1 MMENFAIKQWLDEL
15 DRQQIYVYLQQD
27 KLKLRTPLGQVPEGI
42 LDKIKAH
49 KTALITYLQGQQKQS
64 AALSAAQQRMW
75 FIDKYEGGTAAY
87 NMAGLV
93 KLSQPFS
100 VTDIEQALS
109 RLIAK
114 YDILRARFITVEGK
128 VVQQIEPAEAMKI
141 AVMTVDEEALP
152 NQLPESTKEAVG
164 YQFDLANESLLQVTA
179 LVSNSHTAC
188 RWLLVNMHHIISDG
202 WSVTIFI
209 NALLYELSEACVE
222 LPDLQ
227 YVDYVHWE
235 QQLRQSPDYQQQL
248 AYWTEQLE
256 AFTPF
261 ELSTSYPRKKEK
273 QYQGDTVRCSF
284 NAEQIQ
290 RLDKACH
297 SDGVTHFTALLGVF
311 YILLYRYSEQADITL
326 GVPVANRQQSEF
338 EAMLGC
344 FINTLP
350 LRMQINGHH
359 SMSEAIKALQY
370 KVLQGLSNQNAA
382 VEDIIEALELPKSA
396 AHSALF
402 QVLFNYNGV
411 ASSKVSVNNQLEA
424 ELIALDNGTAKF
436 DLTLSVDDTDDAL
449 VCDFVYATG
458 LYDHALIQQFADD
471 YLALVQCYCAKEALP
486 IDDLVLKSTNLP
498 TKAANINHNISQPA
512 LVSQAIRSIAQT
524 QGEAIAVVV
533 PSTNGEASRALTYQQ
548 LQSQSLQIA
557 NNLDVPAS
565 IIALI
570 TTGDMSDI
578 VTMLG
583 VMQSG
588 RAYLPIDGNMPTAR
602 ALQMLAQ
609 AECNTVVV
617 SVETPLCQALREA
630 DIRVLTY
637 SELSQ
642 NKGAPQQTYSP
653 SFDDSAYVL
662 FTSGSTGVPKGVEIS
677 HGALSHYC
685 SSIAARLSYNQDT
698 RAGVVTGLA
707 TDLCLTAV
715 YPVLTHGGT
724 VVLTLANQA
733 PEPTEIA
740 AKLVAEQ
747 VNLIKLTPSFAAVL
761 LPQFAE
767 QKPAIS
773 QWVLGGEALGEQLVD
788 SIRALTP
795 RARIFNH
802 YGPTEACV
810 GVVCHEVTDSR
821 LTGHSYPIGA
831 PLAHVTTCVFNKQGK
846 PTPAGMPGELYI
858 GGPSLAKGYINAP
871 SETAAQ
877 FTSSLQHSAQCAR
890 FYRSGDS
897 VRLNVSGELE
907 FLGRIDKQAK
917 IRGYRVDLNEIEAAL
932 LALDEVSQAA
942 VVVRKLGKQDALV
955 AFVVSGGGSQCAATN
970 LREVI
975 RQGLKRRLPEPMIPS
990 WIELCQHL
998 PTLSNGKIDRQQ
1010 LQSLAL
1016 TSQSQSSE
1024 VTSALQRQLITLYQT
1039 LTGAPEVGLHD
1050 SFFSIGGHSLLAMQ
1064 LLNELRAQLSVEV
1077 SLKQLFANPSVF
1089 ELSEM
1094 LVNSQSQSSLP
1105 SLQPAPPQPNYP
1117 LSFAQRRLWFVDQ
1130 LQGHSNQ
1137 YNLQGIFQLQGKLN
1151 TEALEQAFIAVI
1163 KQHPVL
1169 AFNYHQ
1175 NEQGEPHQSINLDA
1189 RFTLVKHDWTDKSAE
1204 QQAHALEQ
1212 AIAEDY
1218 ATSFDLSRDLMLR
1231 ASLYQQEA
1239 MQATL
1244 VITLHHI
1251 AADGWSIACLSDALR
1266 QAYKAALSGETLS
1279 LQEVHYVDYVMWQ
1292 QQLEQGELWQQ
1303 ELDYWRMQLQGLPK
1317 VHELPLDYRREA
1329 TTSARGAL
1337 VSEPIPA
1344 ALVSALRAYQ
1354 TRSGQTL
1361 FVLLQ
1366 TLFSLW
1372 LSRFSQQRDVVVGTP
1387 VSGRH
1392 LKAFE
1397 NMIGNFINTLVLRSE
1412 WSEDTSFTQAL
1423 QQTQGLL
1430 NDALQHQHIPFDVL
1444 VDELDV
1450 ERSSAQHPLHQIVFR
1465 VNNQVNEN
1473 LTLAQLEVTP
1483 CQSKIRG
1490 AKLDLEV
1497 AVIDEGD
1504 VLTVEWLYDSNLWQ
1518 EASVVSFHQQ
1528 FCYVLSQC
1536 LAEPNTPLSALSLW
1550 PAEQQLALL
1559 KQLQSVAVEVTEQ
1572 QPWVTQFSQAALQ
1585 TPLQTAV
1592 RMGEFTC
1599 SYLTLEKCANQLANS
1614 LLEMAFAEQSRIA
1627 ILLPSSS
1634 YMVAAVLAILK
1645 ARHTYVPIH
1654 HDTPT
1659 DTLAYI
1665 MNDADIVLTLALSED
1680 AERLIEAG
1688 SDFLLLDDLFEA
1700 EGNFAFYDTCLLVDE
1715 DASAFNQAELAY
1727 VIYTSGSTGQPKGVP
1742 ISHGNL
1748 NNYLRFACQRYLP
1761 QSGDITK
1768 AVLSTPLAFDATVTA
1783 LVPILMRGGELELLP
1798 TGAELLP
1805 ALQTQIFAANEAKL
1819 FKLTPAHL
1827 RAVFALSDAQTR
1839 SNIAHRFVVG
1849 GEGLSAALVDKL
1861 MDKIPNALWVNEY
1874 GPTEAT
1880 VGCSIYAVSRESRH
1894 LLAGH
1899 EEVPIG
1905 HAIDNMTLAVVDDF
1919 GELALPNMPGEL
1931 WLAGDGV
1938 CEGYINLASVTQ
1950 TRFVEQAVPAS
1961 GTSSMRWYR
1970 SGDKA
1975 KWHAN
1980 ARGEADYLCYL
1991 GRLDEQVKLRGYR
2004 ISLVAIAHQIDAL
2017 AQVKSC
2023 AVSVDE
2029 AQESLV
2035 AHVVLNGEAE
2045 LTLVQ
2050 LRQAL
2055 SQSLPSYMLP
2065 AALDIVADLP
2075 LTANGKVDK
2084 QALQLAYQAQAKSQE
2099 VAEVIDGS
2107 KLTDIQRYL
2116 LELYR
2121 ELLPSQVR
2129 SINDS
2134 FFDLGGHSLLAIKV
2148 ISRVRSEQRRDIT
2161 LPQLFDAPSVAA
2173 FAEVITASSMIA
2185 HSNTIEPVSR
2195 AQALPLS
2202 FAQQRLWLIDQ
2213 LHEQSLQYHMPASY
2227 WCEGALDIDALTQAL
2242 SAIVARH
2249 EVLRTVIV
2257 PASGDHGAVQQV
2269 RAQVACPVEL
2279 VDLSGL
2285 NTAEQQ
2291 QRWQTLQ
2298 QQSLSKPFDL
2308 CQDTMLRVICV
2319 QFSHNRF
2326 GLLFNM
2332 HHIAS
2337 DGWSMALLA
2346 KEFVAFY
2353 RHFSEAPAYPLPE
2366 QYAKSLAVQY
2376 ADFAYWQQQ
2385 QQDSYQAD
2393 LSYWQTQLQQCPV
2406 VHELPLDFERPQV
2419 QSLDGEC
2426 IRHTLTTSQVEAIKA
2441 HCQAQG
2447 VTLYMWLQSAFSLL
2461 MLRLSQTQDIV
2472 IGSPIAGRE
2481 VKELEGLLGCFVNT
2495 LAIRAR
2501 KVGSPSFN
2509 DWLSEQKQVILSAFS
2524 HQNLPFEQLVDA
2536 INPPRSLAHS
2546 PVLQILFA
2554 LQNNE
2559 QSNFKLPYLKIE
2571 QQLDLK
2577 PAMKFDLEV
2586 NAQESGCEITVQWN
2600 YAKALFKHT
2609 SVQAM
2614 VDAFV
2619 TLIDAALTS
2628 PEQSVNTLPLVDS
2641 KVLSELGFA
2650 TQAQPQSPWFISDK
2664 IRDFAQHSAQQNAV
2678 RDMTGK
2684 RLSFGEL
2691 ESQSNQLARYL
2702 IEQGVTAR
2710 SQVAISLAPSC
2721 EQVVAL
2727 LAILKVGAVY
2737 VPLDPNAPSQRQHY
2751 ILRDSKATC
2760 LITTSALLPNS
2771 AELSCRLV
2779 LMDTAPHW
2787 QNMPVEALAPLSD
2800 IDAPAYMIYTSG
2812 TTGQPK
2818 GVVISHRNLHLYL
2831 EHVSHSYLQGD
2842 IHESVVSTPLAFDAT
2857 VTSLWGA
2864 LVNGLS
2870 VVLLSDG
2877 EQLITELSACLARD
2891 EALLFK
2897 LTPAHLQ
2904 GVLARLQPSNA
2915 AHQIVV
2921 GGEALS
2927 SSVVAQVGALLP
2939 QAYFYNEYGPT
2950 EATVGCCVYRCN
2962 GQDAVS
2968 LAQQSQ
2974 RFVPIGSAIQGTH
2987 LVVLDQ
2993 HQQLV
2998 PMGMPG
3004 ELYIAGDNVAQAYF
3018 GLPELSASKFVSLS
3032 LSNNLQRYYQTGDQV
3047 RWLLDEEGC
3056 PCVLQFIGRRDNQV
3070 KLRGYRIELE
3080 EIAAQL
3086 EQLDAVQQAHVLLNE
3101 SKDNLLACVVL
3112 TTPSQRDTICELEQ
3126 ALHTQILT
3134 SLAEV
3139 LPSYM
3144 LPYKLYALAAMPLTN
3159 NGKVDS
3165 GALAQLVQ
3173 SQQAQALT
3181 APLAPMTELQMLLAE
3196 IFAQVLNTQVRDIN
3210 SNFFELGGHSLSA
3223 SQAVALIEQA
3233 LEVPITLK
3241 ILFERPS
3248 VSALATWCEIHRAAK
3263 AADEN
3268 GQSEEMFL

>member
-93 KLSQPFS
+93 KLSQSFS

-152 NQLPESTKEAVG
+152 NQLPESIKEAVG

-436 DLTLSVDDTDDAL
+436 DLTLSVDDTDDTL

-498 TKAANINHNISQPA
+498 TKAANINHNISQPM
-512 LVSQAIRSIAQT
+512 LVPQAIRSIAQT

-733 PEPTEIA
+733 PEPAEIA

-795 RARIFNH
+795 AARIFNH

-831 PLAHVTTCVFNKQGK
+831 PLAHVTTCVLNKQGK

-897 VRLNVSGELE
+897 VRLNASGELE

-955 AFVVSGGGSQCAATN
+955 AFVVSGGGSHCAATN

-1089 ELSEM
+1089 ELSEI
-1094 LVNSQSQSSLP
+1094 LANSQSQSSLP

-1151 TEALEQAFIAVI
+1151 TKALEHAFIAVI

-1189 RFTLVKHDWTDKSAE
+1189 RFTLIKHDWTDKSAE

-1239 MQATL
+1239 MQTTL

-1251 AADGWSIACLSDALR
+1251 AADGWSIACLSEALE
-1266 QAYKAALSGETLS
+1266 QAYKSVLSGETLS

-1317 VHELPLDYRREA
+1317 VHELPLDCSREA
-1329 TTSARGAL
+1329 KTSLRGAL
-1337 VSEPIPA
+1337 VIEPIPA

-1473 LTLAQLEVTP
+1473 LRLAQLEVTP
-1483 CQSKIRG
+1483 CQSKVRG

-1504 VLTVEWLYDSNLWQ
+1504 VLTVEWLYDSNLWH

-1798 TGAELLP
+1798 MGVELLP

-1827 RAVFALSDAQTR
+1827 RAVFALSDAQTH
-1839 SNIAHRFVVG
+1839 SNVAHRFVVG
-1849 GEGLSAALVDKL
+1849 GEGLSAALVNKL
-1861 MDKIPNALWVNEY
+1861 MDKLPNAQWINEY

-1880 VGCSIYAVSRESRH
+1880 VGCSIYAVSHESRH
-1894 LLAGH
+1894 LFAGH

-1905 HAIDNMTLAVVDDF
+1905 HAIDNMTLAVVDEF

-1931 WLAGDGV
+1931 WLAGGGV

-1961 GTSSMRWYR
+1961 GTSSLRWYR

-1975 KWHAN
+1975 KWQAN

-2017 AQVKSC
+2017 VQVKSC

-2035 AHVVLNGEAE
+2035 AHVVLNGEAK

-2121 ELLPSQVR
+2121 ELLPSPVQ

-2161 LPQLFDAPSVAA
+2161 LPQLFDAPSIAA

-2353 RHFSEAPAYPLPE
+2353 RHFSEAPAYSLPE
-2366 QYAKSLAVQY
+2366 QYAKPLAVQY

-2385 QQDSYQAD
+2385 QQDSYQVD
-2393 LSYWQTQLQQCPV
+2393 LAYWQTQLQRCPV

-2419 QSLDGEC
+2419 QSFDGEC

-2559 QSNFKLPYLKIE
+2559 QSNFKLPHLKIE
-2571 QQLDLK
+2571 QQLELK

-2586 NAQESGCEITVQWN
+2586 NAQESGSEITVQWN

-2727 LAILKVGAVY
+2727 LATLKVGAVY

-2812 TTGQPK
+2812 TTGRPK

-2842 IHESVVSTPLAFDAT
+2842 IQESVVSTPLAFDAT

-2864 LVNGLS
+2864 LVNGLG
-2870 VVLLSDG
+2870 VVLLNDG
-2877 EQLITELSACLARD
+2877 EQLITELSACLAR
-2891 EALLFK
+2891 EESLLFK

-2915 AHQIVV
+2915 AHHIVV

-2927 SSVVAQVGALLP
+2927 SSVVAQVGALMP
-2939 QAYFYNEYGPT
+2939 QAHFYNEYGPT

-2993 HQQLV
+2993 HQQPV

-3032 LSNNLQRYYQTGDQV
+3032 LNNDSQRYYQTGDQV
-3047 RWLLDEEGC
+3047 RWLLDEQGN
-3056 PCVLQFIGRRDNQV
+3056 PSVLQFIGRRDNQV

-3086 EQLDAVQQAHVLLNE
+3086 EHLDAVQQAHVLLNE
-3101 SKDNLLACVVL
+3101 SKDNLLGCVVL
-3112 TTPSQRDTICELEQ
+3112 TTPSHSDAIYELEQ
-3126 ALHTQILT
+3126 TLHTQILA

-3159 NGKVDS
+3159 NGKVDA

-3173 SQQAQALT
+3173 SQLAQVLT
-3181 APLAPMTELQMLLAE
+3181 APLAPMTELQTLLAE

-3233 LEVPITLK
+3233 LEMPITLK

>member
-1 MMENFAIKQWLDEL
+1 MMDNLAIKQWLDEL
-15 DRQQIYVYLQQD
+15 DRQQVYVYLQQD
-27 KLKLRTPLGQVPEGI
+27 KLKLRTPLGQLPEGI
-42 LDKIKAH
+42 LDKIKENKA
-49 KTALITYLQGQQKQS
+49 ALITYLQGQQKQS
-64 AALSAAQQRMW
+64 GALSAAQQRMW

-109 RLIAK
+109 RLVAK
-114 YDILRARFITVEGK
+114 HDILRARFITVQGK
-128 VVQQIEPAEAMKI
+128 VVQQIEPAETMKI

-152 NQLPESTKEAVG
+152 NQLPESIEQAAR

-179 LVSNSHTAC
+179 LVSNSHATC

-202 WSVTIFI
+202 WSVAVFI
-209 NALLYELSEACVE
+209 NALLYELTESCVE
-222 LPDLQ
+222 LPELQ

-235 QQLRQSPDYQQQL
+235 QQLRQSPAYQQQM

-261 ELSTSYPRKKEK
+261 ELPTSYPRKKEK
-273 QYQGDTVRCSF
+273 QYQGDTVRCVF

-290 RLDKACH
+290 QLDEACH
-297 SDGVTHFTALLGVF
+297 RDGITHFTALLGVF

-370 KVLQGLSNQNAA
+370 KVLQGLGNQNAA

-424 ELIALDNGTAKF
+424 ELIALDNDTAKF
-436 DLTLSVDDTDDAL
+436 DLTLSVDDTDEYL
-449 VCDFVYATG
+449 VCDFVYAIG
-458 LYDHALIQQFADD
+458 LYDRVLIQQFADD

-486 IDDLVLKSTNLP
+486 IDDLVLKSTSAP
-498 TKAANINHNISQPA
+498 IKAADINHNIGQPA
-512 LVSQAIRSIAQT
+512 LVLQAIRDIAQT

-533 PSTNGEASRALTYQQ
+533 PSSNGEASRTLTYQQ

-557 NNLDVPAS
+557 NNLHVPAS

-588 RAYLPIDGNMPTAR
+588 RAYLPIDANMPAAR

-609 AECNTVVV
+609 AECNAVVV

-630 DIRVLTY
+630 DIQVLDY

-642 NKGAPQQTYSP
+642 NKGAPLQIYSP

-662 FTSGSTGVPKGVEIS
+662 FTSGSTGTPKGVEVS

-707 TDLCLTAV
+707 TDLCLTAI

-761 LPQFAE
+761 LPQFTE

-795 RARIFNH
+795 KARIFNH
-802 YGPTEACV
+802 YGPTEACI
-810 GVVCHEVTDSR
+810 GVVCHEVTGSKP
-821 LTGHSYPIGA
+821 TGHSYPIGT
-831 PLAHVTTCVFNKQGK
+831 PLAHVTTCVLNKQGK

-858 GGPSLAKGYINAP
+858 GGASLAKGYINAP

-877 FTSSLQHSAQCAR
+877 FTGVLQNSGQCMR

-897 VRLNVSGELE
+897 VRVNTNGELE

-932 LALDEVSQAA
+932 LALDEVTQAA

-955 AFVVSGGGSQCAATN
+955 AFVVSVDGSQCAATN

-1016 TSQSQSSE
+1016 TSQSQSSK
-1024 VTSALQRQLITLYQT
+1024 VTSALQRQLIALYQT

-1077 SLKQLFANPSVF
+1077 SLKQVFANPSVF

-1094 LVNSQSQSSLP
+1094 LANAQSQASLP
-1105 SLQPAPPQPNYP
+1105 SLQPAPSQPNYP

-1151 TEALEQAFIAVI
+1151 AEALEQAFITVI
-1163 KQHPVL
+1163 RQHPVL

-1175 NEQGEPHQSINLDA
+1175 NAQGEPFQSINLDA

-1231 ASLYQQEA
+1231 ASLYQQQA

-1266 QAYKAALSGETLS
+1266 QAYKAALSSETLP

-1292 QQLEQGELWQQ
+1292 QQLEQSSLWQQ

-1317 VHELPLDYRREA
+1317 VHELPLDYHREA
-1329 TTSARGAL
+1329 KISPRGAL
-1337 VSEPIPA
+1337 VIESIPA
-1344 ALVSALRAYQ
+1344 SLVSALRAYQ

-1397 NMIGNFINTLVLRSE
+1397 SMIGNFINTLVLRSE

-1430 NDALQHQHIPFDVL
+1430 NDALQYQHIPFDVL
-1444 VDELDV
+1444 VDELDI

-1483 CQSKIRG
+1483 CQSKVRG

-1518 EASVVSFHQQ
+1518 EASIVSFHQQ
-1528 FCYVLSQC
+1528 FCYVLLQC

-1559 KQLQSVAVEVTEQ
+1559 KQQQSVTVEVTEQ

-1665 MNDADIVLTLALSED
+1665 MDDADIVLTLALSED

-1700 EGNFAFYDTCLLVDE
+1700 EGNFAFYDTSLLVDE
-1715 DASAFNQAELAY
+1715 DAAAFNQAELAY

-1748 NNYLRFACQRYLP
+1748 NHYLRFACQRYLP
-1761 QSGDITK
+1761 QSGGITK

-1798 TGAELLP
+1798 TDAELLP
-1805 ALQTQIFAANEAKL
+1805 ALHEQIFAATEAKL

-1827 RAVFALSDAQTR
+1827 RAVFALSDAQTHN
-1839 SNIAHRFVVG
+1839 NIAHRFVVG

-1861 MDKIPNALWVNEY
+1861 MDKLPNALWTNEY

-1880 VGCSIYAVSRESRH
+1880 VGCSVYAVSRESRH

-1905 HAIDNMTLAVVDDF
+1905 HAIDNMTLVVVDEF

-1950 TRFVEQAVPAS
+1950 TRFVEQAVPES

-1975 KWHAN
+1975 KWQAN

-2023 AVSVDE
+2023 AVSVDV

-2035 AHVVLNGEAE
+2035 AHVVLNGEAK

-2065 AALDIVADLP
+2065 AALDIVADIP

-2084 QALQLAYQAQAKSQE
+2084 QALQFAYQAQAKSHE

-2121 ELLPSQVR
+2121 ELLPSQVQ

-2161 LPQLFDAPSVAA
+2161 LPQLFDAPSIAA
-2173 FAEVITASSMIA
+2173 FAEVITASLMIA

-2195 AQALPLS
+2195 GQALPLS

-2213 LHEQSLQYHMPASY
+2213 LHEQSVQYHMPASY
-2227 WCEGALDIDALTQAL
+2227 WCEGALDIDALTKAL

-2257 PASGDHGAVQQV
+2257 PANGEHGAVQQV
-2269 RAQVACPVEL
+2269 RDQVACPVEL

-2285 NTAEQQ
+2285 NNAEQQ

-2319 QFSHNRF
+2319 QFSRNQY

-2366 QYAKSLAVQY
+2366 QYAKPLAVQY

-2406 VHELPLDFERPQV
+2406 VHELPLDFERPHV

-2426 IRHTLTTSQVEAIKA
+2426 IRHTLTTSQVESIKA

-2447 VTLYMWLQSAFSLL
+2447 VTLYMWLQSVFSLL
-2461 MLRLSQTQDIV
+2461 MLRLSQAQDIV

-2509 DWLSEQKQVILSAFS
+2509 DWLSEQKQVILAAFA
-2524 HQNLPFEQLVDA
+2524 HQSLPFEQLVDA

-2559 QSNFKLPYLKIE
+2559 QSDFKLPHLKIE

-2586 NAQESGCEITVQWN
+2586 NAQESGSEVAVQWN

-2641 KVLSELGFA
+2641 KTLSQLEA
-2650 TQAQPQSPWFISDK
+2650 TTQTPLQSPWFISDK
-2664 IRDFAQHSAQQNAV
+2664 IRHFAQHRSHHHAV
-2678 RDMTGK
+2678 RDMAGK

-2710 SQVAISLAPSC
+2710 SQVAISLTPSC

-2727 LAILKVGAVY
+2727 LATLKVGAVY
-2737 VPLDPNAPSQRQHY
+2737 VPLDPNAPSQRQQY

-2760 LITTSALLPNS
+2760 LITTSALLQN
-2771 AELSCRLV
+2771 AKELNCRLV
-2779 LMDTAPHW
+2779 LMDTALHW

-2800 IDAPAYMIYTSG
+2800 IDAPAYIIYTSG

-2818 GVVISHRNLHLYL
+2818 GVVVSHRNLHLYL

-2842 IHESVVSTPLAFDAT
+2842 IQESVVSTPLAFDAT

-2864 LVNGLS
+2864 LVNGLG

-2877 EQLITELSACLARD
+2877 EQLITELSACLARE

-2939 QAYFYNEYGPT
+2939 QAHFYNEYGPT

-2993 HQQLV
+2993 HQQPV

-3004 ELYIAGDNVAQAYF
+3004 ELYIAGDNVAQGYF

-3032 LSNNLQRYYQTGDQV
+3032 LMNNSQRYYQTGDQV

-3086 EQLDAVQQAHVLLNE
+3086 EQLDAVQQAQVLLNE

-3112 TTPSQRDTICELEQ
+3112 TTPSHNDAIYELDQ
-3126 ALHTQILT
+3126 TLHTQLLA
-3134 SLAEV
+3134 SLAEA

-3159 NGKVDS
+3159 NGKVDA

-3181 APLAPMTELQMLLAE
+3181 APLAPMTELQTLLAE
-3196 IFAQVLNTQVRDIN
+3196 IFAQVLNTQVRDLN

-3223 SQAVALIEQA
+3223 SQAVALIEQT

-3241 ILFERPS
+3241 VLFERPS
-3248 VSALATWCEIHRAAK
+3248 ISALATWCEIHRAAK
-3263 AADEN
+3263 VADEN

>member
-49 KTALITYLQGQQKQS
+49 KAALITYLQGQQKQS

-152 NQLPESTKEAVG
+152 NQLPESIKEAVR

-498 TKAANINHNISQPA
+498 TKAANINHNISQPM
-512 LVSQAIRSIAQT
+512 LVPQAIREIAQT

-533 PSTNGEASRALTYQQ
+533 PSTNVEASRTLTYQQ
-548 LQSQSLQIA
+548 LYAQSVQIA
-557 NNLDVPAS
+557 NNLHAATS

-617 SVETPLCQALREA
+617 SVETPLFQALREA

-733 PEPTEIA
+733 AEPTEIA

-795 RARIFNH
+795 AARIFNH

-897 VRLNVSGELE
+897 VRLNASGELE

-1089 ELSEM
+1089 ELSEI
-1094 LVNSQSQSSLP
+1094 LANSQSQSSLP

-1151 TEALEQAFIAVI
+1151 TKALEHAFIAVI

-1189 RFTLVKHDWTDKSAE
+1189 RFTLIKHDWTDKSAE

-1292 QQLEQGELWQQ
+1292 QKLEQGALWQQ

-1317 VHELPLDYRREA
+1317 VHELPLDYHREA
-1329 TTSARGAL
+1329 KTSLRGAL
-1337 VSEPIPA
+1337 VIEPIPA

-1397 NMIGNFINTLVLRSE
+1397 SMIGNFINTLVLRSE
-1412 WSEDTSFTQAL
+1412 WREDTSFTQAL

-1473 LTLAQLEVTP
+1473 LRLEQLEVTP
-1483 CQSKIRG
+1483 CQSKVRG

-1504 VLTVEWLYDSNLWQ
+1504 ILTVEWLYDRNLWQ

-1559 KQLQSVAVEVTEQ
+1559 KQQQSVAVEVTEQ

-1634 YMVAAVLAILK
+1634 YMVAAVLAVLK

-1700 EGNFAFYDTCLLVDE
+1700 EGNFAFYDTSLLVDE

-1798 TGAELLP
+1798 SGAELLP

-1861 MDKIPNALWVNEY
+1861 MDKLPNAQWINEY

-1905 HAIDNMTLAVVDDF
+1905 HAIDNMTLAVVDEF

-1961 GTSSMRWYR
+1961 GTSSLRWYR

-1975 KWHAN
+1975 KWQAN

-2017 AQVKSC
+2017 VQVKSC

-2035 AHVVLNGEAE
+2035 AHVVLNGEAK

-2121 ELLPSQVR
+2121 ELLPSPVR

-2161 LPQLFDAPSVAA
+2161 LPQLFDAPSIAA

-2257 PASGDHGAVQQV
+2257 PANGDHGAVQQV

-2319 QFSHNRF
+2319 QFSHNQF

-2353 RHFSEAPAYPLPE
+2353 RHFSEAPAYSLPE
-2366 QYAKSLAVQY
+2366 QYAKPLAVQY

-2481 VKELEGLLGCFVNT
+2481 VKELEELLGCFVNT

-2559 QSNFKLPYLKIE
+2559 QSNFKLPHLKIE
-2571 QQLDLK
+2571 QQLELK

-2586 NAQESGCEITVQWN
+2586 NAQESGSEITVQWN

-2727 LAILKVGAVY
+2727 LATLKVGAVY

-2812 TTGQPK
+2812 TTGRPK

-2864 LVNGLS
+2864 LVNGLG
-2870 VVLLSDG
+2870 VVLLNDG

-2915 AHQIVV
+2915 AHHIVV

-2927 SSVVAQVGALLP
+2927 SSVVTQVGALLP

-2993 HQQLV
+2993 HQQPV

-3018 GLPELSASKFVSLS
+3018 GLPELSASKFVSLT
-3032 LSNNLQRYYQTGDQV
+3032 LMNNSQRYYQTGDQV
-3047 RWLLDEEGC
+3047 RWLLDEQGC
-3056 PCVLQFIGRRDNQV
+3056 PSALQFIGRRDNQV

-3086 EQLDAVQQAHVLLNE
+3086 EHLDAVQQAHVLLNE
-3101 SKDNLLACVVL
+3101 SKDNLQACVVL
-3112 TTPSQRDTICELEQ
+3112 TTPSHSDAIYELEQ
-3126 ALHTQILT
+3126 TLHTQILA

-3159 NGKVDS
+3159 NGKVDA

-3173 SQQAQALT
+3173 SQLAQVLT
-3181 APLAPMTELQMLLAE
+3181 APLAPMTELQTLLAE

-3210 SNFFELGGHSLSA
+3210 SNFFELGGTLYQ
-3223 SQAVALIEQA
+3223 QAKRL
-3233 LEVPITLK
+3233 P
-3241 ILFERPS
+3241 
-3248 VSALATWCEIHRAAK
+3248 
-3263 AADEN
+3263 
-3268 GQSEEMFL
+3268 

>member
-1 MMENFAIKQWLDEL
+1 MMDNFAIKQWLDEL

-27 KLKLRTPLGQVPEGI
+27 KLKLRTPLGQVPEAI
-42 LDKIKAH
+42 MEKIKAH

-64 AALSAAQQRMW
+64 TALSAAQQRMW
-75 FIDKYEGGTAAY
+75 FIDKYEGGTEAY

-93 KLSQPFS
+93 KLSQPFL
-100 VTDIEQALS
+100 VTDIEQALN
-109 RLIAK
+109 RLVAK
-114 YDILRARFITVEGK
+114 HDILRARFTTVEGR

-141 AVMTVDEEALP
+141 TVMSVNEDALP
-152 NQLPESTKEAVG
+152 NQLPESIKQAVR
-164 YQFDLANESLLQVTA
+164 YQFDLASESLLQVTA
-179 LVSNSHTAC
+179 LVRNSHTAC
-188 RWLLVNMHHIISDG
+188 RWLLINMHHIISDG
-202 WSVTIFI
+202 WSVTVFI
-209 NALLYELSEACVE
+209 NALLRELTEEPLDSPV
-222 LPDLQ
+222 LQ
-227 YVDYVHWE
+227 YGDYVHWE

-261 ELSTSYPRKKEK
+261 ELPTSYPRKKEK
-273 QYQGDTVRCSF
+273 QYQGGTVRCSF

-297 SDGVTHFTALLGVF
+297 SDGVTHFSALLGVF
-311 YILLYRYSEQADITL
+311 YILLYRYSEQTDITL

-338 EAMLGC
+338 ETMLGC

-350 LRMQINGHH
+350 LRMQINGEH
-359 SMSEAIKALQY
+359 SISEAIKALQGQ
-370 KVLQGLSNQNAA
+370 VLQGLSNQNVA

-402 QVLFNYNGV
+402 QILFNYNGV
-411 ASSKVSVNNQLEA
+411 ASNKVSVNSQLEA

-436 DLTLSVDDTDDAL
+436 DLTLSVDDTDDAF

-471 YLALVQCYCAKEALP
+471 YLALVQCYCAKETLP
-486 IDDLVLKSTNLP
+486 IDDLVLKSTSVSA
-498 TKAANINHNISQPA
+498 KAADINHNISQPA
-512 LVSQAIRSIAQT
+512 LVPQAIRDIAQI
-524 QGEAIAVVV
+524 QGEAIAVVM
-533 PSTNGEASRALTYQQ
+533 PNTNGEASRTLTYQQ
-548 LQSQSLQIA
+548 LQDQSLQIA
-557 NNLDVPAS
+557 NNLDAPAS

-602 ALQMLAQ
+602 ALQMLGQ

-617 SVETPLCQALREA
+617 SVETPLCQALHEA
-630 DIRVLTY
+630 DIQVIKY
-637 SELSQ
+637 SELNQ

-724 VVLTLANQA
+724 VVLTLASQA
-733 PEPTEIA
+733 PEPAQIA

-747 VNLIKLTPSFAAVL
+747 VNLIKLTPSFATVL
-761 LPQFAE
+761 LPQFTE

-773 QWVLGGEALGEQLVD
+773 QWVLGGEVLGEQLVD

-795 RARIFNH
+795 AARIFNH

-810 GVVCHEVTDSR
+810 GVICHEVTDSK
-821 LTGHSYPIGA
+821 LTGHSYPIGT
-831 PLAHVTTCVFNKQGK
+831 PLTHVATCVLNKQGK
-846 PTPAGMPGELYI
+846 LTPAGMPGELYI

-871 SETAAQ
+871 LETAAQ
-877 FTSSLQHSAQCAR
+877 FTSSLQHSVQCAR

-897 VRLNVSGELE
+897 VRLNASGELE

-932 LALDEVSQAA
+932 VALDEVSQAA

-955 AFVVSGGGSQCAATN
+955 AFVVSIDGSQCAATN
-970 LREVI
+970 LREAI

-1024 VTSALQRQLITLYQT
+1024 VTSALQRQLIALYQT

-1064 LLNELRAQLSVEV
+1064 LLNELRAQFSVEV
-1077 SLKQLFANPSVF
+1077 SLKQVFANPSVF

-1094 LVNSQSQSSLP
+1094 LANSQSQASLP
-1105 SLQPAPPQPNYP
+1105 SLQPAPSQPNYP

-1137 YNLQGIFQLQGKLN
+1137 YNLQGIFQLKGKLN
-1151 TEALEQAFIAVI
+1151 AEALEQAFMTVI

-1175 NEQGEPHQSINLDA
+1175 NAQGEPYQSVNLDA
-1189 RFTLVKHDWTDKSAE
+1189 RFALAKHDWTDKSAE

-1231 ASLYQQEA
+1231 ASLYQQQTT
-1239 MQATL
+1239 QATL
-1244 VITLHHI
+1244 VITLHHT
-1251 AADGWSIACLSDALR
+1251 AADGWSIACLSEALE
-1266 QAYKAALSGETLS
+1266 QAYKAALSGDTPT

-1292 QQLEQGELWQQ
+1292 QQLEQSSLWQQ

-1317 VHELPLDYRREA
+1317 GHELPLDYRREA

-1337 VSEPIPA
+1337 VIEPIPA

-1397 NMIGNFINTLVLRSE
+1397 SMIGNFINTLVLRST
-1412 WSEDTSFTQAL
+1412 WSEDTCFTQAL

-1444 VDELDV
+1444 VDELDI
-1450 ERSSAQHPLHQIVFR
+1450 ERSSTQHPLHQIVFR

-1473 LTLAQLEVTP
+1473 LTLEQLEVTP
-1483 CQSKIRG
+1483 CQSKVRG

-1504 VLTVEWLYDSNLWQ
+1504 VLSVEWLYDRNLWQ

-1536 LAEPNTPLSALSLW
+1536 LAEPNVPLSALSLW

-1559 KQLQSVAVEVTEQ
+1559 KQQQSVAVEVTEQ

-1585 TPLQTAV
+1585 VPLQTAV
-1592 RMGEFTC
+1592 RMGEFSC

-1654 HDTPT
+1654 HDMPT

-1665 MNDADIVLTLALSED
+1665 MNDAGIVLTLALSED

-1700 EGNFAFYDTCLLVDE
+1700 EGNFAFYDTSLLVDE
-1715 DASAFNQAELAY
+1715 DAAAFNEAELAY

-1748 NNYLRFACQRYLP
+1748 NNYLRFASQRYLP
-1761 QSGDITK
+1761 QSGGITK

-1805 ALQTQIFAANEAKL
+1805 ALHEQIFAATEAKL

-1827 RAVFALSDAQTR
+1827 RAVFALSDAQTY

-1861 MDKIPNALWVNEY
+1861 MDKLPNAQWINEY

-1880 VGCSIYAVSRESRH
+1880 VGCSIYAVSLESRH

-1905 HAIDNMTLAVVDDF
+1905 HAIDNMTLAVVDEF
-1919 GELALPNMPGEL
+1919 GQLALPNMPGEL

-1950 TRFVEQAVPAS
+1950 TRFVEQAVPTS

-1975 KWHAN
+1975 KWQAN

-2017 AQVKSC
+2017 TQVKSC

-2035 AHVVLNGEAE
+2035 AHVVLHDEAK

-2065 AALDIVADLP
+2065 AALDIVADIP
-2075 LTANGKVDK
+2075 LTANAKVDK
-2084 QALQLAYQAQAKSQE
+2084 QALQLAYQAQAKSHE
-2099 VAEVIDGS
+2099 VTEVIDGS

-2121 ELLPSQVR
+2121 ELLPSQVQ

-2161 LPQLFDAPSVAA
+2161 LPQLFDAPSIAA
-2173 FAEVITASSMIA
+2173 FAEAITTSSMIA

-2213 LHEQSLQYHMPASY
+2213 LHEQSVQYHMPASY

-2269 RAQVACPVEL
+2269 RDQVACPVEL

-2285 NTAEQQ
+2285 NNAEQQ

-2298 QQSLSKPFDL
+2298 QQSLSKHFDL

-2319 QFSHNRF
+2319 QFSHNQF

-2353 RHFSEAPAYPLPE
+2353 RHFSETPAHSLPE
-2366 QYAKSLAVQY
+2366 QYAKPLAVQY
-2376 ADFAYWQQQ
+2376 ADFAYWQQK

-2393 LSYWQTQLQQCPV
+2393 LAYWQTQLQQCPV

-2495 LAIRAR
+2495 LAIRTR

-2509 DWLSEQKQVILSAFS
+2509 DWLSEQKQVILAAFA
-2524 HQNLPFEQLVDA
+2524 HQSLPFEQLVDA

-2559 QSNFKLPYLKIE
+2559 QSDFELPHLKIE

-2586 NAQESGCEITVQWN
+2586 NAQEFGSEIAVQWN
-2600 YAKALFKHT
+2600 YAKALFKHS

-2614 VDAFV
+2614 SDAFV
-2619 TLIDAALTS
+2619 TLIGAALKS

-2641 KVLSELGFA
+2641 KTLSELGLTA
-2650 TQAQPQSPWFISDK
+2650 QAQPQSPWFISDK
-2664 IRDFAQHSAQQNAV
+2664 IQHFAQHHANHNAV

-2691 ESQSNQLARYL
+2691 ELQSNKLARYL
-2702 IEQGVTAR
+2702 VEQGVTAK

-2771 AELSCRLV
+2771 TDLSCHVMLI
-2779 LMDTAPHW
+2779 DTEQDW

-2818 GVVISHRNLHLYL
+2818 GVMISHRNLHLYL
-2831 EHVSHSYLQGD
+2831 EHVSRSYVKSDL
-2842 IHESVVSTPLAFDAT
+2842 HESVVSTPLAFDAT

-2864 LVNGLS
+2864 LVNGLG

-2877 EQLITELSACLARD
+2877 GQLITELSECLARE

-2915 AHQIVV
+2915 AHHIVV

-2927 SSVVAQVGALLP
+2927 SSVVAQVGALVP
-2939 QAYFYNEYGPT
+2939 QAHFYNEYGPT
-2950 EATVGCCVYRCN
+2950 EATVGCCVYRCS
-2962 GQDAVS
+2962 GQDAVA

-2974 RFVPIGSAIQGTH
+2974 RFVPIGNAIQGTD

-2993 HQQLV
+2993 HQQPV

-3032 LSNNLQRYYQTGDQV
+3032 LMNNSQRYYQTGDQV
-3047 RWLLDEEGC
+3047 RWLLDEQGC
-3056 PCVLQFIGRRDNQV
+3056 SCVLQFIGRRDNQV
-3070 KLRGYRIELE
+3070 KLRGYRIELD

-3086 EQLDAVQQAHVLLNE
+3086 EQLDVVQQAHVLLNE

-3112 TTPSQRDTICELEQ
+3112 TTSSHSDAICELEQ
-3126 ALHTQILT
+3126 ALQTQVLT

-3159 NGKVDS
+3159 NGKVDA

-3181 APLAPMTELQMLLAE
+3181 APLAPMTELQTLLAE
-3196 IFAQVLNTQVRDIN
+3196 VFAQVLNTQVRDIN

-3241 ILFERPS
+3241 VLFERPS
-3248 VSALATWCEIHRAAK
+3248 VRALATWCEIHRAAR